1 LKHVLIGKINNI
13 KFMVVINNELENAK
27 GIQMWSDKE
36 SKIDFLNFNETAQS
50 IKDLITEKDLMPIS
64 VGVFGD
70 WGAGKSTILE
80 LTKKSIE
87 AEEQEYIQVH
97 FDAWMFQGYD
107 DAKAALLETI
117 ATKLVKQAKTDEG
130 LSEKAKEFAGRV
142 DKIRLMG
149 LLMDGGSALA
159 GIPTMGGFQKLLGF
173 FGGEVA
179 DEDDEL
185 DKEDLTEVVDGA
197 KKIAKKTK
205 GLIKGRKVFSPPKE
219 IKEFRKAYSALLE
232 EFDKPLIVYVDNLDR
247 CSPFNAISTLEAIR
261 LFLFLPNTAF
271 VIAADEDMIRLAV
284 PEYHKGVSQRHQT
297 DYLDKL
303 IQIPVHV
310 PRPGTVEIRAYLMML
325 IAQDHGVT
333 DEQLE
338 SLRSGLE
345 ESLKLSWKQPQI
357 TIDEL
362 LENQDINDLPD
373 LRGKF
378 IVAEQLAPLLAES
391 SNINGNP
398 RIVKRLLNQ
407 VKMRRKTALRRGMQ
421 LDEKTITKL
430 VIFERCLG
438 TQATNKLYELI
449 DQEKGSPQIIADLEN
464 LEMDISDIKLPEEWQ
479 IDIEFIDKWSK
490 LLPKFSGIDL
500 TASAYLSKE
509 SIPMGVV
516 NSVMS
521 GAAQKLVDS
530 LMKQKIRGSVIN
542 VDSIKATPK
551 EEYMAVMDGLIENFK
566 SIGDWS
572 EMPPGIYGAR
582 LLALEDQKC
591 RSSFSTFLKNL
602 PKHRWMSRIKKE
614 LEGIK

>member
-1 LKHVLIGKINNI
+1 
-13 KFMVVINNELENAK
+13 
-27 GIQMWSDKE
+27 MWSDKE

-80 LTKKSIE
+80 LTKKALE
-87 AEEQEYIQVH
+87 ADQQEYIQVH

-117 ATKLVKQAKTDEG
+117 AAKLVKQAENDKG
-130 LSEKAKEFAGRV
+130 LSDKAKEFAGRV

-159 GIPTMGGFQKLLGF
+159 GIHTAGGFQKLLGF
-173 FGGEVA
+173 FG
-179 DEDDEL
+179 DNDNDDEI
-185 DKEDLTEVVDGA
+185 DVDDLKDAAEGA
-197 KKIAKKTK
+197 KKIAKKNK
-205 GLIKGRKVFSPPKE
+205 GLLKDKKKFSPPKE
-219 IKEFRKAYSALLE
+219 IKEFRDAYSSLLD

-284 PEYHKGVSQRHQT
+284 PQYHKGVSQRHQT

-310 PRPGTVEIRAYLMML
+310 PRPGIVEIRAYLMML

-333 DEQLE
+333 KEQLE
-338 SLRSGLE
+338 SLRAALE
-345 ESLKLSWKQPQI
+345 ESLKLSWKQSPI
-357 TIDEL
+357 TVDEL

-373 LRGKF
+373 LRSKF
-378 IVAEQLAPLLAES
+378 KVAEQLAPLLAKS

-430 VIFERCLG
+430 VIFERCMG
-438 TQATNKLYELI
+438 TQATNTLYELI
-449 DQEKGSPQIIADLEN
+449 DQEKGTPKVIADLEN
-464 LEMDISDIKLPEEWQ
+464 KEKDIDDIVLPDEWAAD
-479 IDIEFIDKWSK
+479 IDFIEQWSK
-490 LLPKFSGIDL
+490 LAPQFSTMDL
-500 TASAYLSKE
+500 TAAAYLSRE
-509 SIPMGVV
+509 SIPMGAV
-516 NSVMS
+516 NAVMS
-521 GAAQKLVDS
+521 GAAQKLLDGI
-530 LMKQKIRGSVIN
+530 LKQKNRVSVVNSQLIEQ
-542 VDSIKATPK
+542 TGK
-551 EEYMAVMDGLIENFK
+551 EDYMAVMDGLIEHLK
-566 SIGDWS
+566 LIDDWIK
-572 EMPPGIYGAR
+572 PPLGTYGGR
-582 LLALEDQKC
+582 LLALADTKC
-591 RSSFSTFLKNL
+591 RSSFLTFLNNIPQQK
-602 PKHRWMSRIKKE
+602 WMSRIKKE
-614 LEGIK
+614 LEGNK

>member
-1 LKHVLIGKINNI
+1 
-13 KFMVVINNELENAK
+13 
-27 GIQMWSDKE
+27 MWSDKE
-36 SKIDFLNFNETAQS
+36 SEIDFLNFNEAAQS
-50 IKDLITEKDLMPIS
+50 IKDLITEKELMPIS
-64 VGVFGD
+64 VGIFGD

-80 LTKKSIE
+80 LTKKSLE
-87 AEEQEYIQVH
+87 SDEQEYIQVH

-117 ATKLVKQAKTDEG
+117 ASKLIKQAESDKG
-130 LSEKAKEFAGRV
+130 LTQKAKEFAGRV

-159 GIPTMGGFQKLLGF
+159 GIPTGGGFQKIFGLLSD
-173 FGGEVA
+173 
-179 DEDDEL
+179 DEDD
-185 DKEDLTEVVDGA
+185 DIDAEDLKKAAQGVQDVA
-197 KKIAKKTK
+197 KKNKGLVKAKKA
-205 GLIKGRKVFSPPKE
+205 FSPPKE

-310 PRPGTVEIRAYLMML
+310 PRPGSVEIRAYLMML

-333 DEQLE
+333 KEQLE
-338 SLRSGLE
+338 SLRAALE
-345 ESLKLSWKQPQI
+345 ESLKLSWKQSPI

-362 LENQDINDLPD
+362 LENQNIDDLPD

-449 DQEKGSPQIIADLEN
+449 DQENGKPKILAELEDPKI
-464 LEMDISDIKLPEEWQ
+464 EFSDIDLPEEWQ
-479 IDIEFIDKWSK
+479 ADPDFIEQWSN
-490 LLPKFSGIDL
+490 LSPQFTEIDL
-500 TASAYLSKE
+500 TPAAYLSRE
-509 SIPMGVV
+509 SIPMGAV

-521 GAAQKLVDS
+521 GAAQKLVDA
-530 LMKQKIRGSVIN
+530 LMKQKNRLSGVNTELLNI
-542 VDSIKATPK
+542 TPK

-572 EMPPGIYGAR
+572 EMPIGIYGAR

-591 RSSFSTFLKNL
+591 RASFLTFLNNI
-602 PKHRWMSRIKKE
+602 PKHKWMSRIKKE

>member
-1 LKHVLIGKINNI
+1 
-13 KFMVVINNELENAK
+13 
-27 GIQMWSDKE
+27 MWSDKE

-50 IKDLITEKDLMPIS
+50 IKDIITEKDLMPIS

-80 LTKKSIE
+80 LTKKALE
-87 AEEQEYIQVH
+87 AEDQEYIQVH

-117 ATKLVKQAKTDEG
+117 AEKLVEQAENDKG
-130 LSEKAKEFAGRV
+130 LSDKAKEFAGRV

-159 GIPTMGGFQKLLGF
+159 GIYTGGGFQKLLGF
-173 FGGEVA
+173 I
-179 DEDDEL
+179 DEDDDEIAL
-185 DKEDLTEVVDGA
+185 EDIKEAGEGA
-197 KKIAKKTK
+197 RKIAKKSK
-205 GLIKGRKVFSPPKE
+205 GLLKDKKKFSPPKE
-219 IKEFRKAYSALLE
+219 IKDFRDAYSSLLE

-284 PEYHKGVSQRHQT
+284 PQYHKGVSQRHQT

-310 PRPGTVEIRAYLMML
+310 PRPGIVEIRAYLIML
-325 IAQDHGVT
+325 IAQDYDVSSI
-333 DEQLE
+333 ELE
-338 SLRSGLE
+338 KLRLALE

-357 TIDEL
+357 SVDEL
-362 LENQDINDLPD
+362 LDGRDINDIAE
-373 LRGKF
+373 LRNRFK
-378 IVAEQLAPLLAES
+378 VAEQLAPLLAES

-430 VIFERCLG
+430 VIFERCMG

-449 DQEKGSPQIIADLEN
+449 DQEKGTPKVIADLEN
-464 LEMDISDIKLPEEWQ
+464 KEKDIDDIVLPDEWAA
-479 IDIEFIDKWSK
+479 DIGFIDKWSK
-490 LLPKFSGIDL
+490 LAPQFSTMDL
-500 TASAYLSKE
+500 TAAAYLSRE

-516 NSVMS
+516 NTVMS
-521 GAAQKLVDS
+521 GAAQKLLDGI
-530 LMKQKIRGSVIN
+530 LKQKNRVSN
-542 VDSIKATPK
+542 VNSQLIEQTGK
-551 EEYMAVMDGLIENFK
+551 EDYMPVMDGLIEHLK
-566 SIGDWS
+566 LIDDWIK
-572 EMPPGIYGAR
+572 PPLGTYGGR
-582 LLALEDQKC
+582 LLALADTKC
-591 RSSFSTFLKNL
+591 RSSFLTFLNSI
-602 PKHRWMSRIKKE
+602 PKQKWMSVIKKE
-614 LEGIK
+614 LEGIT

>member
-1 LKHVLIGKINNI
+1 
-13 KFMVVINNELENAK
+13 
-27 GIQMWSDKE
+27 MWSDKE
-36 SKIDFLNFNETAQS
+36 SEIDFLNFNETAQS

-64 VGVFGD
+64 VGIFGD

-80 LTKKSIE
+80 LTKKSLE
-87 AEEQEYIQVH
+87 SDEQEYIQVH

-117 ATKLVKQAKTDEG
+117 ASKLIKQAESDKG
-130 LSEKAKEFAGRV
+130 LTQKAKEFAGRV

-159 GIPTMGGFQKLLGF
+159 GIPTGGGFQKIFGLLSD
-173 FGGEVA
+173 
-179 DEDDEL
+179 DEDD
-185 DKEDLTEVVDGA
+185 DIDAEDLKKAAQGVQDVA
-197 KKIAKKTK
+197 KKNKGLVKAKKA
-205 GLIKGRKVFSPPKE
+205 FSPPKE

-333 DEQLE
+333 EEQLE
-338 SLRSGLE
+338 SLRAALE
-345 ESLKLSWKQPQI
+345 DSLKLSWKQQQI

-362 LENQDINDLPD
+362 LENQDINDLSD

-378 IVAEQLAPLLAES
+378 IVAEQLAPILADS
-391 SNINGNP
+391 ANINGNP

-449 DQEKGSPQIIADLEN
+449 DQENGKPKILAELEDPKI
-464 LEMDISDIKLPEEWQ
+464 EFSDIDLPEEWQ
-479 IDIEFIDKWSK
+479 ADPDFIEQWSN
-490 LLPKFSGIDL
+490 LSPQFTEIDL
-500 TASAYLSKE
+500 TPAAYLSRE
-509 SIPMGVV
+509 SIPMGAV

-521 GAAQKLVDS
+521 GAAQKLVDA
-530 LMKQKIRGSVIN
+530 LMKQKNRLSGVNTELLNI
-542 VDSIKATPK
+542 TPK

-572 EMPPGIYGAR
+572 EMPIGIYGAR

-591 RSSFSTFLKNL
+591 RASFLTFLNNI
-602 PKHRWMSRIKKE
+602 PKHKWMSRIKKE